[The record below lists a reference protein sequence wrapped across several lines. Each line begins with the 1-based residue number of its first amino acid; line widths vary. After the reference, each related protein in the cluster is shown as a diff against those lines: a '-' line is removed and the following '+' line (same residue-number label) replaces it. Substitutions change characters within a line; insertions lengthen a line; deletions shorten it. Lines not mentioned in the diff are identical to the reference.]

1 MPASRIAPAVE
12 AGDYYDPMFL
22 KLEEYAVRKA
32 PHPGAAAI
40 PVDDWE
46 LEGTFRDCLN
56 RGFDC

>member
-1 MPASRIAPAVE
+1 ME